1 MFITAHTHKRICVV
15 HEVKQANTKMIKVN
29 AYLSSDR
36 AAPLPEVAATV
47 SKQMPL
53 ETDISVT
60 LKKSLKTLQK

>member
-1 MFITAHTHKRICVV
+1 V

-36 AAPLPEVAATV
+36 AAPLTEAAETV